1 MVTKQ
6 DWKGYYNVLK
16 VVEYN
21 EEAFTDLILYSFIK
35 MYYPNTDINELQYI
49 EKIEG
54 FQDALEDILI
64 FVKDWDDYN
73 KEILKGIK

>member
-1 MVTKQ
+1 
-6 DWKGYYNVLK
+6 
-16 VVEYN
+16 
-21 EEAFTDLILYSFIK
+21 